1 MTAFSDFL
9 EAAILNH
16 FFRNTDIGAPPAN
29 VYIAL
34 YTTATDDASGGTEVT
49 GGSYAR
55 AAVSTT
61 GGWSAPGVAGLTDN
75 VADIVFATASAN
87 WGTITHVAV
96 YDAVTGGNRLF
107 HGALTASKVVNSG
120 DIFKFLAG
128 ALDITLA

>member
-29 VYIAL
+29 VYIGL
-34 YTTATDDASGGTEVT
+34 YTSATDDASGGTEVT

-55 AAVSTT
+55 ATVSTT
-61 GGWSAPGVAGLTDN
+61 SQWSAPGAGGLTDN
-75 VADIVFATASAN
+75 INDIVFATATAN
-87 WGTITHVAV
+87 WGTITHVAIA
-96 YDAVTGGNRLF
+96 DAITGGNRLF
-107 HGALTASKVVNSG
+107 HGALAASKVVNSG